1 MARDGRNPQKD
12 PRVAPSLAWDT
23 LYLVALDVEK
33 TPRKEPRQARS
44 RATVDAILTATARVL
59 VERGYDK
66 ASTNAIAERAGVSI
80 GSLYQYFPNK
90 EALVAALCEQHMAEA
105 SAKLMQE
112 VITIRERPLAEAV
125 RRIVKALLRIHA
137 SDPELQR
144 VLIEQVPRLSGFARI
159 QETDRMFVEAIRQG
173 LEQRQERL
181 RPKNLE
187 LAVFILVQSVQAITH
202 AAVLE
207 IPDALDDDEL
217 ADEITDLVLRYLVD
231 DEARHTLGSEP

>member
-1 MARDGRNPQKD
+1 MKLG
-12 PRVAPSLAWDT
+12 
-23 LYLVALDVEK
+23 DVVK
-33 TPRKEPRQARS
+33 SPRKQPRQARS

-90 EALVAALCEQHMAEA
+90 EALVAALTEQHMADNA
-105 SAKLMQE
+105 AALMTE
-112 VITIRERPLAEAV
+112 IAALRERPLEATV
-125 RRIVKALLRIHA
+125 RRIVKVLLRLHA

-144 VLIEQVPRLSGFARI
+144 VLIEQVPRISGFARI
-159 QETDRMFVEAIRQG
+159 QELDRMFVETILDG
-173 LEQRQERL
+173 LGQREERL
-181 RPKNLE
+181 RPKDLR
-187 LAVFILVQSVQAITH
+187 LAVFILVHSVQAITH

-217 ADEITDLVLRYLVD
+217 ADEITDLVLRYLVED
-231 DEARHTLGSEP
+231 DARSGSVP